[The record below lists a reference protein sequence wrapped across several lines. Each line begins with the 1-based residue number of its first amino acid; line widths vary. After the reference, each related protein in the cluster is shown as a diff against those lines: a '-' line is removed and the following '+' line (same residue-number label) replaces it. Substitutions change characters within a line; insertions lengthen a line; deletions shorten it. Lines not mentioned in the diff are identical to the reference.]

1 MPMTRLAQFL
11 QFLHSNRYRC
21 PARVSTF
28 DQQKFDELGDQYPV
42 FSQPSR
48 GEEPFSF
55 LRSAQTNS
63 SGAAILPH
71 DLSSPGAS
79 WSPTAGNGS
88 AYSSQCLASSLFRKA
103 HCRAS
108 ASREAYRTTTQ
119 DLPSG
124 RCLQRLSVMRT
135 PSAFAS
141 MTQMAGLVTDS
152 KAGSDSP
159 AGSIALAAERSHSEG
174 TPPAGTPI
182 LPLIPDPSISRHKPM
197 YLICSMWH
205 YQLPSRAHFSST
217 TISSSTQDSRPILQA
232 VYGGVQWNADIFKS
246 ECFT

>member
-1 MPMTRLAQFL
+1 MTRLAQFL
-11 QFLHSNRYRC
+11 QFLHSHRYRC
-21 PARVSTF
+21 TARVSIF
-28 DQQKFDELGDQYPV
+28 VQQNLDELGDQYPV
-42 FSQPSR
+42 FSQASR
-48 GEEPFSF
+48 GEEPSNF

-63 SGAAILPH
+63 SEAAILPH

-88 AYSSQCLASSLFRKA
+88 PQSAYSSQCLASSLLRKA
-103 HCRAS
+103 PCRAS
-108 ASREAYRTTTQ
+108 VSREAYRTTTQ

-124 RCLQRLSVMRT
+124 RCLQRLSVMQT
-135 PSAFAS
+135 PSAYAS

-174 TPPAGTPI
+174 TPPAGTPN
-182 LPLIPDPSISRHKPM
+182 LPLIPDPSIRRHKPM

-205 YQLPSRAHFSST
+205 YQLPSRAHCSS
-217 TISSSTQDSRPILQA
+217 
-232 VYGGVQWNADIFKS
+232 
-246 ECFT
+246 